1 MTLNELRYI
10 VALANERSFGRA
22 AQRCFISQP
31 ALSVAIQKLEDE
43 LDTQLFERGKTEVT
57 VTPVGERIVEQ
68 AQKVLEEAARIR
80 DIAQAGRN
88 QLVGMFRL
96 GVIHTIA
103 PYLLPDLIPAL
114 NERAPEMP
122 LEIEENMTENL
133 EAALRG
139 GRVDAAIIALPFAP
153 PGITADFLYEEPFQV
168 VVPKKHPWARRKSVA
183 PSELAGEHAILL
195 NVGHCFR
202 DQVLESCPELN
213 RGGAPVTR
221 TNSLETIRNMV
232 ASGLGVSV
240 LPRDALT
247 PKYYSK
253 LVVPVSFSKP
263 VPSRRIALAYRKSF
277 PRPAAIAAI
286 REAVAACRGASLP
299 ARDPA
304 RSAVVAGNSE

>member
-10 VALANERSFGRA
+10 VAVAQEKSFGRA

-31 ALSVAIQKLEDE
+31 ALSVAIQKLEEE
-43 LDTQLFERGKTEVT
+43 LQTQLFERGKSEIT

-68 AQKVLEEAARIR
+68 AYKVLEEAARIR

-88 QLVGMFRL
+88 QLAGLLRL
-96 GVIHTIA
+96 GAIYTVA
-103 PYLLPDLIPAL
+103 PYLLPDLVPAL
-114 NERAPEMP
+114 NARAPEMP
-122 LEIEENMTENL
+122 LEIEENVTQQL
-133 EAALRG
+133 EAALKT
-139 GRVDAAIIALPFAP
+139 GRIDAAIIALPFQP
-153 PGITADFLYEEPFQV
+153 PGIATEFLYEEPFQV
-168 VVPKKHPWARRKSVA
+168 VVPQRHAWAKRKSID

-213 RGGAPVTR
+213 RGDAPITR
-221 TNSLETIRNMV
+221 SNSLETIRNMV

-247 PKYYSK
+247 PKYHSR
-253 LVVPVSFSKP
+253 LVVPVPFSKP

-286 REAVAACRGASLP
+286 CEAVTACRGASSNPRNL
-299 ARDPA
+299 RTVRSA
-304 RSAVVAGNSE
+304 RSVA

>member
-10 VALANERSFGRA
+10 VAVAQEKNFGRA

-31 ALSVAIQKLEDE
+31 ALSVAIQKLEEE
-43 LDTQLFERGKTEVT
+43 LQTQLFERGKSEIT

-68 AQKVLEEAARIR
+68 AHKVLEEAARIR

-88 QLVGMFRL
+88 QLAGLFRL
-96 GVIHTIA
+96 GAIYTVA
-103 PYLLPDLIPAL
+103 PYLLPDLVPAL
-114 NERAPEMP
+114 NALAPDMP
-122 LEIEENMTENL
+122 LEIEENITEQL
-133 EAALRG
+133 EAALKT
-139 GRVDAAIIALPFAP
+139 GRIDAAIIALPFEP
-153 PGITADFLYEEPFQV
+153 PGIATEFLYEEPFQV
-168 VVPKKHPWARRKSVA
+168 VVPQRHPWAKRKTID

-213 RGGAPVTR
+213 RGDAPVTR
-221 TNSLETIRNMV
+221 SNSLETIRNMV
-232 ASGLGVSV
+232 ASGLGISV

-247 PKYYSK
+247 PKYHSR
-253 LVVPVSFSKP
+253 LVVPVPFAKP

-286 REAVAACRGASLP
+286 REAVAACRGTKLKV
-299 ARDPA
+299 
-304 RSAVVAGNSE
+304 RSAA

>member
-10 VALANERSFGRA
+10 VAVAQEKNFGRA

-31 ALSVAIQKLEDE
+31 ALSVAIQKLEEE
-43 LDTQLFERGKTEVT
+43 LQTQLFERGKSEIT

-68 AQKVLEEAARIR
+68 AHKVLEEAARIR

-88 QLVGMFRL
+88 QLAGLFRL
-96 GVIHTIA
+96 GAIYTVA
-103 PYLLPDLIPAL
+103 PYLLPDLVPAL
-114 NERAPEMP
+114 NALAPDMP
-122 LEIEENMTENL
+122 LEIEENITEQL
-133 EAALRG
+133 EAALKT
-139 GRVDAAIIALPFAP
+139 GRIDAAIIALPFEP
-153 PGITADFLYEEPFQV
+153 PGIATEFLYEEPFQV
-168 VVPKKHPWARRKSVA
+168 VVPQRHPWAKRKTID

-213 RGGAPVTR
+213 RGDAPVTR
-221 TNSLETIRNMV
+221 SNSLETIRNMV
-232 ASGLGVSV
+232 ASGLGISV

-247 PKYYSK
+247 PKYHSR
-253 LVVPVSFSKP
+253 LVVPVPFAKP

-286 REAVAACRGASLP
+286 RAAVAACRGAKLKV
-299 ARDPA
+299 
-304 RSAVVAGNSE
+304 RSAA

>member
-10 VALANERSFGRA
+10 VAVAQEKNFGRA

-31 ALSVAIQKLEDE
+31 ALSVAIQKLEEE
-43 LDTQLFERGKTEVT
+43 LKTQLFERGKSEIT

-68 AQKVLEEAARIR
+68 AHKVLEEAARIR

-88 QLVGMFRL
+88 QLAGLFRL
-96 GVIHTIA
+96 GAIYTVA
-103 PYLLPDLIPAL
+103 PYLLPDLVPAL
-114 NERAPEMP
+114 NARAPEMP
-122 LEIEENMTENL
+122 LEIEENITEQL
-133 EAALRG
+133 EAALKT
-139 GRVDAAIIALPFAP
+139 GRIDAAIIALPFQP
-153 PGITADFLYEEPFQV
+153 SGIATEFLYEEPFQV
-168 VVPKKHPWARRKSVA
+168 IVPQRHPWAKRKSID

-213 RGGAPVTR
+213 RGDTPVTR
-221 TNSLETIRNMV
+221 SNSLETIRNMV
-232 ASGLGVSV
+232 ASGLGISV

-247 PKYYSK
+247 PKYHSR
-253 LVVPVSFSKP
+253 LVVPVPFAKP

-286 REAVAACRGASLP
+286 REAVAACRGAK
-299 ARDPA
+299 AKV
-304 RSAVVAGNSE
+304 RSVA

>member
-10 VALANERSFGRA
+10 VAVAQEKSFGRA

-31 ALSVAIQKLEDE
+31 ALSVAIQKLEEE
-43 LDTQLFERGKTEVT
+43 LQTQLFERGKSEIK

-68 AQKVLEEAARIR
+68 AHKVLEEAALIR

-88 QLVGMFRL
+88 QLAGLFRL
-96 GVIHTIA
+96 GAIFTVA
-103 PYLLPDLIPAL
+103 PYLLPDLVPAL
-114 NERAPEMP
+114 NARAPDMP
-122 LEIEENMTENL
+122 LEIEENVTEQL
-133 EAALRG
+133 EAALKT
-139 GRVDAAIIALPFAP
+139 GRIDAAIIALPFEP
-153 PGITADFLYEEPFQV
+153 PGIATEFLYEEPFQV
-168 VVPKKHPWARRKSVA
+168 VVPQRHPWAKRKSID

-213 RGGAPVTR
+213 RSDAPVTR
-221 TNSLETIRNMV
+221 SNSLETIRNMV

-247 PKYYSK
+247 PKYHSR
-253 LVVPVSFSKP
+253 LVVPVPFSKP

-286 REAVAACRGASLP
+286 CEAVGACRGVKGSL
-299 ARDPA
+299 RKV
-304 RSAVVAGNSE
+304 RSVA